1 MNRAGYSR
9 STPIRS
15 RRRPQSCLGGEPR
28 QRDQQDQNEVR
39 MMIRYR
45 IPNAMLSVLSVISL
59 FMLPIP
65 SQAFAASGHH
75 HPPRK
80 DPIPIT
86 VIAGFLGSGKTSLL
100 MNMLQN
106 DQNLRIA
113 VVVNDVASVNID
125 SKLVIE
131 RGSTK
136 TSFAA
141 AGIVELQNGCACC
154 SKSQELLASVAELVT
169 LSDLRDDGGFDHIV
183 IELSGVADPVGVR
196 AKFQEAAL
204 YDMPLMER
212 VQLDTLVTL
221 IDCTTFQ
228 EHLRSAKTA
237 NEEESPELFY
247 RVGES
252 APEEIDDESIPSEL
266 LDIFGM
272 GSSPQEDSSGVAE
285 LVVSQTETA
294 DVLILNKIDLVSDAT
309 VGEINAIVSAFNPRS
324 RVLKTTFGKVPLR
337 DVLGVAKGQGVAIA
351 GIVDDHKDAVHA
363 VTCDDPSC
371 TDPGHAHAAHSHQEE
386 SNYNDDTGHSH
397 AHENGCDDPDC
408 ADASHS
414 HSHSHSE
421 PVSKDF
427 GIGSFVYR
435 ARRPFHPARLAAFL
449 RNLPVQRG
457 ISLERSTDDVSISP
471 MGTAKQALQRVLR
484 SKGFAW
490 CADSHVSALY
500 WSHAGT
506 SFELSCLGSWW
517 ATLPREQWPSEA
529 VKTILQD
536 FDCEEHN
543 EEAVPCSS
551 VGDRRQEIV
560 FIGPTLDDSR
570 NQRDICRTLDQCLLT
585 DEEWSIYTKNR
596 SDDSKLQKYFASTLA
611 AKIVTY

>member
-1 MNRAGYSR
+1 
-9 STPIRS
+9 
-15 RRRPQSCLGGEPR
+15 
-28 QRDQQDQNEVR
+28 
-39 MMIRYR
+39 MMIRFR
-45 IPNAMLSVLSVISL
+45 IPSAMLTLLLSFISL
-59 FMLPIP
+59 MIPIP
-65 SQAFAASGHH
+65 SLALAASGHH
-75 HPPRK
+75 HHAPKK

-86 VIAGFLGSGKTSLL
+86 VLAGFLGSGKTTLL

-125 SKLVIE
+125 SKLVSE
-131 RGSTK
+131 RGT
-136 TSFAA
+136 TSFTA

-154 SKSQELLASVAELVT
+154 SKSEELLASVAELVT

-196 AKFQEAAL
+196 AKFQEAVL

-212 VQLDTLVTL
+212 VRLDTLVTL

-228 EHLRSAKTA
+228 EHLRSVKTA

-247 RVGES
+247 REGES
-252 APEEIDDESIPSEL
+252 AFEEMDDESIPSEL
-266 LDIFGM
+266 LDVLGM
-272 GSSPQEDSSGVAE
+272 GPGPQDEISGVAE

-294 DVLILNKIDLVSDAT
+294 DVLILNKIDLVSDET
-309 VGEINAIVSAFNPRS
+309 IGEIDAIVSAFNPRS
-324 RVLKTTFGKVPLR
+324 HVLKTMFGKVPLR
-337 DVLGVAKGQGVAIA
+337 EVLGVAKGQGVAIA

-363 VTCDDPSC
+363 VTCDDPDC
-371 TDPGHAHAAHSHQEE
+371 TDPGHAHAVSHQEE
-386 SNYNDDTGHSH
+386 AQDPDCAETSHSH
-397 AHENGCDDPDC
+397 THEHGCNDPDC
-408 ADASHS
+408 ADESHS
-414 HSHSHSE
+414 HSHSHSHAMSND
-421 PVSKDF
+421 V

-435 ARRPFHPARLAAFL
+435 ARRPLHPARLLAFL

-457 ISLERSTDDVSISP
+457 ISLEPSTGDVSISL
-471 MGTAKQALQRVLR
+471 MGTARQSLQRVLR

-517 ATLPREQWPSEA
+517 ATLPKEHWPSEA

-536 FDCEEHN
+536 FDSEEHN
-543 EEAVPCSS
+543 EKDVACSS

-560 FIGPTLDDSR
+560 FIGPTLDDSKI
-570 NQRDICRTLDQCLLT
+570 QRDICRTLDQCLLT
-585 DEEWSIYTKNR
+585 EEEWSTYIKNQNDER
-596 SDDSKLQKYFASTLA
+596 KLQKCFPSTLA
-611 AKIVTY
+611 AKMVSY